1 MCYTMGMHIL
11 IVEDDDKVAGF
22 VADGFRREGHTSL
35 RARDGEEGLAAAL
48 AGKFDAAVMDVMMPG
63 LDGIEVIRRLRAAG
77 LRLPIIILSARG
89 SVESKVQGLEVGADD
104 YLAKP
109 FSITELIAR
118 VQALVRRASTSP
130 ESTAMRIGD
139 LEMDMMTHKVT
150 RAGRRIEL
158 QPLEYQL
165 LEYLLRNRGRVVS
178 KTTIMER
185 VWDYSFDPHTNVVEC
200 RVSRLRSKI
209 QLPGEAEL
217 LHTVRG
223 FGYVLEE
230 R

>member
-1 MCYTMGMHIL
+1 MRIL
-11 IVEDDDKVAGF
+11 LVEDDERVAEF
-22 VADGFRREGHTSL
+22 VLGGFRREGHAVTH
-35 RARDGEEGLAAAL
+35 ACDGEEGLAAVQS
-48 AGKFDAAVMDVMMPG
+48 GDFDAAVIDIMLPK
-63 LDGIEVIRRLRAAG
+63 LDGLELIRRLRG
-77 LRLPIIILSARG
+77 EGRRLPVIILSARG
-89 SVESKVQGLEVGADD
+89 SVEAKVEGLKVGADD

-118 VQALVRRASTSP
+118 VQALVRRASP
-130 ESTAMRIGD
+130 VQEMSTLSVGD
-139 LEMDMMTHKVT
+139 LEMDLLTHRVT

-165 LEYLLRNRGRVVS
+165 LEYLMRNRGRVVS

-200 RVSRLRSKI
+200 RVSRLRAKI
-209 QLPGEAEL
+209 SAPGEKDL
-217 LHTVRG
+217 LHTMRG

>member
-1 MCYTMGMHIL
+1 MYIL

-22 VADGFRREGHTSL
+22 VADGFRREGHVSL
-35 RARDGEEGLAAAL
+35 RARDGEEGLAAARS
-48 AGKFDAAVMDVMMPG
+48 GRFDAAVMDVMIPG

-77 LRLPIIILSARG
+77 RRLPIIILSARG
-89 SVESKVQGLEVGADD
+89 SVESKVCGLEAGADD

-118 VQALVRRASTSP
+118 VQALVRRASMTP
-130 ESTAMRIGD
+130 EETVMRIGD
-139 LEMDMMTHKVT
+139 LEMDMVAHKVT
-150 RAGRRIEL
+150 RAGRRIDL

-165 LEYLLRNRGRVVS
+165 LEYLMRNRGRVVS

-209 QLPGEAEL
+209 QEKGEPEL

-223 FGYVLEE
+223 FGYVLEA

>member
-1 MCYTMGMHIL
+1 MKIL
-11 IVEDDDKVAGF
+11 IVEDDDKVAEF
-22 VADGFRREGHTSL
+22 VTEGFRRDGSL
-35 RARDGEEGLAAAL
+35 VTRARDGEEGLAAAMQD
-48 AGKFDAAVMDVMMPG
+48 GYDAAVVDIMMPK
-63 LDGIEVIRRLRAAG
+63 LNGIELIRRLRAAG
-77 LRLPIIILSARG
+77 RTLPVIVLSARG
-89 SVESKVQGLEVGADD
+89 SVDAKIEGLEVGADD

-109 FSITELIAR
+109 FSIAELIAR
-118 VQALVRRASTSP
+118 VQALVRRANPVQRETVIRV
-130 ESTAMRIGD
+130 AD
-139 LEMDMMTHKVT
+139 LELDPITHRVT

-165 LEYLLRNRGRVVS
+165 LEYLMRNRGRIVS
-178 KTTIMER
+178 KTTIMDR

-209 QLPGEAEL
+209 TAAGEKEL
-217 LHTVRG
+217 IHTSRG